1 MQLDMTFGKQ
11 KFIPKYMP
19 SKAGGYQYREVEKLA
34 EKIKWL
40 DIFRRGYRGELHP
53 FNLKWC
59 DDRYRFIVIVIGG
72 KDAGFVRLKNSTKR
86 FSDRYSGEVWGIS
99 DAYIKPPYRH
109 QGVLRDFLEELV
121 NNYDVKSIL
130 LTEVRMLDNRTYY
143 NKLGFSVPIKVDEG
157 LYLLVQESFINALEF
172 GLNTRT
178 LH

>member
-1 MQLDMTFGKQ
+1 M
-11 KFIPKYMP
+11 
-19 SKAGGYQYREVEKLA
+19 
-34 EKIKWL
+34 
-40 DIFRRGYRGELHP
+40 
-53 FNLKWC
+53 
-59 DDRYRFIVIVIGG
+59 
-72 KDAGFVRLKNSTKR
+72 
-86 FSDRYSGEVWGIS
+86 
-99 DAYIKPPYRH
+99 
-109 QGVLRDFLEELV
+109 EELV